1 AESAFL
7 DDGSHLDQ
15 NTTSADRDRR
25 TETCWP
31 FSAAASR
38 PRTLSAPA
46 VALLKTY
53 WRARRGDDALVFSIG
68 GKKPLSDM
76 TLSKLLKAL
85 NVGSY
90 TVHGFRSSFT
100 DWAAERTRFPKEVAD
115 KALAHRIPDQVEAA
129 YRRTDFFEK
138 RGKLMSAWANYL
150 HGQSSAKASVRA
162 SNSRARKK

>member
-1 AESAFL
+1 M
-7 DDGSHLDQ
+7 
-15 NTTSADRDRR
+15 
-25 TETCWP
+25 
-31 FSAAASR
+31 
-38 PRTLSAPA
+38 SAPA